1 MRLFHCQICCNESQL
16 FASKQRLMQ
25 LTPRTNMIYIT
36 DRISIS
42 EKEIQEDFVR
52 ASGPGGQNVNKV
64 STAVQ
69 LRFDVFNS
77 PSLPIDVKKRLTKI
91 AGKKM
96 TDGGVLIIDS
106 REYRTQNRNREQ
118 ALDRLVEL
126 IKKALEKPK
135 RRIKTKPTR
144 AAKEKRL
151 QGKKHRSAVKTLRKG
166 VDINE

>member
-1 MRLFHCQICCNESQL
+1 
-16 FASKQRLMQ
+16 
-25 LTPRTNMIYIT
+25 MIYIT

-42 EKEIQEDFVR
+42 EKELQEDFVR

-64 STAVQ
+64 ATAVQ
-69 LRFDVFNS
+69 LRFDVVNS
-77 PSLPIDVKKRLTKI
+77 PSLQDDIKQRLIRI

-96 TDGGVLIIDS
+96 TDDGVLIIDS
-106 REYRTQNRNREQ
+106 QEHRTQKRNREQ
-118 ALDRLVEL
+118 ALDRLVDL

-135 RRIKTKPTR
+135 RRIKTRPTR

-151 QGKKHRSAVKTLRKG
+151 KGKKLRSAVKTLRKG